1 MTAEGMDQKEKIVR
15 LEEQSWFQERLLS
28 QLNEALTLQQKQ
40 LDAAERRI
48 AQLEARV
55 RELLLSM
62 PQDAPENALPP
73 HHMPERY

>member
-1 MTAEGMDQKEKIVR
+1 MVTEGMDAREKIDR

-40 LDAAERRI
+40 LDAAEKRI
-48 AQLEARV
+48 ALLESRV
-55 RELLLSM
+55 RELLLST

-73 HHMPERY
+73 HYMPERY

>member
-1 MTAEGMDQKEKIVR
+1 MDTQEKIVR

-40 LDAAERRI
+40 LDAAEKRI
-48 AQLEARV
+48 ALLETRV
-55 RELLLSM
+55 RELLLSA

-73 HHMPERY
+73 HYMPERY